1 MNRNKEALG
10 TEAVSMEVPK
20 AVRKI
25 KTEYRASKSPF
36 SPRRLL

>member
-1 MNRNKEALG
+1 MNRNKEAMD

-25 KTEYRASKSPF
+25 KMVYRASKGSF